1 MNEKKHEAT
10 PEQFEKLANIEKT
23 ATSFMNT
30 ITDFATWCTANIDI
44 IDVEECT
51 SIYEDFVKSNEHIV
65 QKIYNV
71 MPK

>member
-1 MNEKKHEAT
+1 MNEAT
-10 PEQFEKLANIEKT
+10 PEQYEKIVNIEKT

-30 ITDFATWCTANIDI
+30 ITSFTTWCTANIDI

-51 SIYEDFVKSNEHIV
+51 SIYEDFVKSNEHLI
-65 QKIYNV
+65 QRIYNV

>member
-1 MNEKKHEAT
+1 MNEKKHEGT

-30 ITDFATWCTANIDI
+30 ITDFVTWCTANIDI
-44 IDVEECT
+44 IDVEECA